1 MWSNVSRMLPWTP
14 ARGAGRACDNCS
26 GRSWAQ
32 NARSSRVAQAWCRNA
47 SLSVAL
53 PALIGSNGKSCT
65 AGAGGGGHNA
75 GTWTAI
81 AASPSSWFI
90 EFKRGFRRSAQLVY
104 GGGRWF
110 ESTYGPPSI
119 RCMSPEGRR
128 VATSARPAA
137 PELKY
142 PRARDQGTWIF
153 RDAVEVKQ
161 RGFHLVAAG
170 DRLRNDQ

>member
-110 ESTYGPPSI
+110 ESAAAHHQFDACRQKDDGWPPQL
-119 RCMSPEGRR
+119 
-128 VATSARPAA
+128 AR
-137 PELKY
+137 
-142 PRARDQGTWIF
+142 
-153 RDAVEVKQ
+153 
-161 RGFHLVAAG
+161 
-170 DRLRNDQ
+170 